1 MTKGAATEKLQQ
13 QLAHIKQLQEIIRDL
28 IDVAMPSNWDDE
40 DDPDSVRAWEDAI
53 VSQGEDP
60 QDYRS

>member
-28 IDVAMPSNWDDE
+28 IDVAMPSN
-40 DDPDSVRAWEDAI
+40 
-53 VSQGEDP
+53 
-60 QDYRS
+60 